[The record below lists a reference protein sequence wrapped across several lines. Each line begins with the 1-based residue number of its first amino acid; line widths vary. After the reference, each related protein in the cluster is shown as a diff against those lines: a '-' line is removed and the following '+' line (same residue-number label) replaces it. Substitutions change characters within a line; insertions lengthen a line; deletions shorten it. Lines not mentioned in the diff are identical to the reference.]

1 MYLFNRQ
8 SLFKEKIKIVLEK
21 VIFLILFS
29 YQSAVFIYNVAYK
42 HSSVVSTMAL
52 FSSLCLFIISCVS
65 VMSAVPLTTIDSST
79 TMKVIVARMKM

>member
-8 SLFKEKIKIVLEK
+8 SLFKEKIKIVKK

-29 YQSAVFIYNVAYK
+29 CQFAVFICNAAYK

-52 FSSLCLFIISCVS
+52 FSSLCLSIISCVS